1 MPTGVFLWKP
11 SCQQQMWKELHFFS
25 IAKSCESN
33 LRKNTKDMI
42 YWISIYTSLMA
53 SKDTYNNKFL
63 EDVCLGFGNT
73 ETFQIPSNTHV
84 LIHGY
89 FPSDETDIWVAPSQ
103 AKKFVPPSYF
113 QNCTLQK
120 RWNYLSP
127 HVLCGVFV
135 KAVSALQKKQQ
146 RWRQHRFI
154 RKNEYDPIPSNWM
167 FTCWQLKTKYL

>member
-33 LRKNTKDMI
+33 LRKNTKNMI

-73 ETFQIPSNTHV
+73 ETFQIPTFWSMATFQVMKLTSESHPLKPKSLFHQATSRTV
-84 LIHGY
+84 
-89 FPSDETDIWVAPSQ
+89 PSKSAET
-103 AKKFVPPSYF
+103 
-113 QNCTLQK
+113 TLVHMFCVEF
-120 RWNYLSP
+120 LSKQCQ
-127 HVLCGVFV
+127 HY
-135 KAVSALQKKQQ
+135 KKKQQ